1 LLKICGLDEHSSV
14 NEEGGLIEFRYYR
27 SECDVDAKGAGTW
40 SWRRGFSDDIDGS
53 ATRPMSGNDQAI
65 KQVQSRNLDP
75 ARFSDAVED
84 GGDFSHRTLPL
95 PKTPRSP
102 K

>member
-1 LLKICGLDEHSSV
+1 MDGHDQS
-14 NEEGGLIEFRYYR
+14 IE
-27 SECDVDAKGAGTW
+27 
-40 SWRRGFSDDIDGS
+40 
-53 ATRPMSGNDQAI
+53 QA
-65 KQVQSRNLDP
+65 QSRDLYA

-84 GGDFSHRTLPL
+84 GGDFSHCLLPV